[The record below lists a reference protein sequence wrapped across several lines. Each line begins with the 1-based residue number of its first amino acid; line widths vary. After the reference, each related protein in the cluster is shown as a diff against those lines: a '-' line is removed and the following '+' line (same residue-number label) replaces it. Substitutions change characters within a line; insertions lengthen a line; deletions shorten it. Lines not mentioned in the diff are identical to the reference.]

1 MKKLAKLILAGAG
14 LLGAQGFTLN
24 ALAAEL
30 LGKWDLNGDGT
41 LESVYRGTGV
51 LEVRNA
57 AGALERSYNF
67 GNVTWTLATA
77 ANTDSQPGAELVV
90 KAGPDVAIVNHA
102 LNDVRKYTIGNT
114 LFDVVGTAQLDG
126 GQGDEVIVRTGNA
139 LVLISNLNRTRRNVT
154 DGITGTWQYQGAYN
168 LGTLPYATLAYTA
181 GTSLR
186 LYDYS
191 LQAGRE
197 FPTDGVTSVITAAD
211 LDGAPGNELVAR
223 SSSSLLVITGGVQT
237 AVLSSY
243 PGGTGSNWSVHG
255 TLADTDG
262 QPGQEVILALPGKVR
277 VVHQRTGQA
286 KDYTVSGT
294 YAIYA
299 VADRDGVAGA
309 EITVVDSAN
318 RSFVINDRLGTIK
331 PL

>member
-1 MKKLAKLILAGAG
+1 M
-14 LLGAQGFTLN
+14 
-24 ALAAEL
+24 
-30 LGKWDLNGDGT
+30 
-41 LESVYRGTGV
+41 
-51 LEVRNA
+51 
-57 AGALERSYNF
+57 
-67 GNVTWTLATA
+67 
-77 ANTDSQPGAELVV
+77 
-90 KAGPDVAIVNHA
+90 
-102 LNDVRKYTIGNT
+102 
-114 LFDVVGTAQLDG
+114 
-126 GQGDEVIVRTGNA
+126 
-139 LVLISNLNRTRRNVT
+139 
-154 DGITGTWQYQGAYN
+154 
-168 LGTLPYATLAYTA
+168 
-181 GTSLR
+181 
-186 LYDYS
+186 
-191 LQAGRE
+191 
-197 FPTDGVTSVITAAD
+197 
-211 LDGAPGNELVAR
+211 
-223 SSSSLLVITGGVQT
+223 ITGGVQT

-243 PGGTGSNWSVHG
+243 PGGTGSNWNVHG